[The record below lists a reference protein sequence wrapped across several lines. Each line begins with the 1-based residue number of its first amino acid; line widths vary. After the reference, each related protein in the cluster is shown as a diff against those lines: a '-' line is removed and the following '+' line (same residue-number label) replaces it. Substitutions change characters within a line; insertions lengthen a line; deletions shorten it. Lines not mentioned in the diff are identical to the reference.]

1 MTSDHVYANAFNQM
15 LEVGPVRLAR
25 LHTYFKNFE
34 RAWNASTKEFLL
46 AGIEEKVISII
57 LERRVHINPIKESEA
72 VEKEDVHIVLE
83 TDPTYPE
90 PLRHIPHPPYIL
102 YVKGV
107 LPPKDAILFAVV
119 GTRKPTTY
127 GREACASLARALA
140 EAGITI
146 VSGMAIGIDAI
157 AHEAC
162 LKADA
167 KTVAVLGSGLGRSVI
182 YPYINRK
189 LAERIAE
196 TGGAVI
202 SEYPLHLKA
211 ARWTFPQRNRIIAG
225 LARGTLVVE
234 ARQKSGALITAAHAV
249 EYNRDV
255 FAVPGEIFSAAA
267 YGPNRLLKLGATPVA
282 SADDIFYALGLDHLA
297 KPQEA
302 QQALL
307 CSPDEEKII
316 SFLAEPKSTDDIVRE
331 SGLTISHVNRTLT
344 LLEIRGI
351 IKNMGSGI
359 YRKL

>member
-1 MTSDHVYANAFNQM
+1 MTSDHIYANAFNQI
-15 LEVGPVRLAR
+15 LEMGPVRLAR

-34 RAWNASTKEFLL
+34 RAWNALPKELSR
-46 AGIEEKVISII
+46 AGIEEKVSRIVLQRKS
-57 LERRVHINPIKESEA
+57 HIDPIKEVEA
-72 VEKEDVHIVLE
+72 VEKEGIHIVLE
-83 TDPTYPE
+83 TDPVYPE

-107 LPPKDAILFAVV
+107 LPQKDAILFAVV

-127 GREACASLARALA
+127 GREACASLARSLA
-140 EAGITI
+140 QAGIII
-146 VSGMAIGIDAI
+146 VSGMAIGIDTI

-162 LKADA
+162 LKAEG
-167 KTVAVLGSGLGRSVI
+167 KTVAVLGSGLGMNVV
-182 YPYINRK
+182 YPYTNRK
-189 LAERIAE
+189 LAERIVAS
-196 TGGAVI
+196 GSAVI

-211 ARWTFPQRNRIIAG
+211 TPWTFPQRNRIIAG

-255 FAVPGEIFSAAA
+255 FAVPGEIFSEAA

-297 KPQEA
+297 KAEERQTF
-302 QQALL
+302 L

-316 SFLAEPKSTDDIVRE
+316 SFLAEPKSADDIVRE
-331 SGLTISHVNRTLT
+331 SGFNISHVNRVLT

-351 IKNMGSGI
+351 IKNMGSGV